1 MDVLL
6 ESLVPKDRLKPL
18 SRELFFQSHTF
29 AEKPEITIN
38 LVATQKLSIV
48 LFSENAEVYPYFWQ

>member
-1 MDVLL
+1 MDMLL

-18 SRELFFQSHTF
+18 SRELFIQSHTF

-38 LVATQKLSIV
+38 LVDLSIV